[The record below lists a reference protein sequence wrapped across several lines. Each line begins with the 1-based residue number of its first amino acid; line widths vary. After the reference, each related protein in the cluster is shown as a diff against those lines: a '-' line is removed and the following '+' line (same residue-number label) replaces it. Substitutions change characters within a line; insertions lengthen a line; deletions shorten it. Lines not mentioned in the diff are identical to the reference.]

1 MSLIDLIPG
10 DRISGVKFSKISS
23 EILEAIK
30 PEKVQI
36 PEWFAQLELRTKQE
50 ILDLLRI
57 DLQDRYYI
65 LYNHP
70 VNNQENRLYLSQKDM
85 LLQFI
90 DSCFDEE
97 HGDGIDVIISD
108 ESYKRLI
115 IGNHDGMLM
124 LA

>member
-23 EILEAIK
+23 EIPEAIK

-65 LYNHP
+65 LYKKFGYALT
-70 VNNQENRLYLSQKDM
+70 VKLSDIQT
-85 LLQFI
+85 
-90 DSCFDEE
+90 E
-97 HGDGIDVIISD
+97 
-108 ESYKRLI
+108 
-115 IGNHDGMLM
+115 
-124 LA
+124 